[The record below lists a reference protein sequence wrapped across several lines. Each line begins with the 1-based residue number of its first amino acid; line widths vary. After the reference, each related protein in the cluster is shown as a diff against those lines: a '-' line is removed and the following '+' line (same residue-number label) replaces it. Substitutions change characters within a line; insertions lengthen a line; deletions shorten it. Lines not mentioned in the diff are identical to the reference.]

1 MERGMTCSVVD
12 ANIAAALVLS
22 LPYSQQAIAH
32 IRNCQIN
39 RIRLCAPLIW
49 EYELVAVVRKS
60 VYSGMLTPE
69 QGDAALSRLLALEI
83 ERIAPT
89 EAHHRDALR
98 WATLLGHV
106 AAYDAQYLALAA
118 RLGAELLTTDKR
130 LYTRAREKGLFW
142 VRHIL
147 DSGLELQQ

>member
-1 MERGMTCSVVD
+1 MEGRITCSVVD
-12 ANIAAALVLS
+12 ANIAAALMLS

-39 RIRLCAPLIW
+39 RTRLCAPLIW
-49 EYELVAVVRKS
+49 EYELVTVVRKS

-69 QGDAALSRLLALEI
+69 QGDVALSKLLALEI

-89 EAHHRDALR
+89 PSLHRDALR
-98 WATLLGHV
+98 WAALLGHM
-106 AAYDAQYLALAA
+106 AAYDAQYVALAA
-118 RLGAELLTTDKR
+118 HLGAELLTTDRR
-130 LYTRAREKGLFW
+130 LYTRAREKGLLW
-142 VRHIL
+142 VRYIL